1 MGQLGGSCLDFIF
14 AFLASLELPEAYGCG
29 RHIWNME
36 NMGASSIICVNYLYL
51 PKFVCLIV
59 FCLITQVKQYVSIK
73 GAKIQSED

>member
-1 MGQLGGSCLDFIF
+1 MEQPGGSCLDFIF

-36 NMGASSIICVNYLYL
+36 NVGASIIICENYLYL

-59 FCLITQVKQYVSIK
+59 SCLITQVKQYVSVK
-73 GAKIQSED
+73 GEKILSED